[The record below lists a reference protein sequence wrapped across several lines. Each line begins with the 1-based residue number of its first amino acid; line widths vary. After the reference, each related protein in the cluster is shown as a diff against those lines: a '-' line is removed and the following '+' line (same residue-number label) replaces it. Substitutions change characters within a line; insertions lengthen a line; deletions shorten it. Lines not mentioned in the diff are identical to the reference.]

1 MKLFRNIKRYFR
13 DAFKSVFRNFSLS
26 LASISCI
33 AITLIVVA
41 ISIVM
46 SYNVKNMT
54 DTIRKDVTMVVF
66 LDSDTTKEEVETLKQ
81 KIENEGNIDTIKFK
95 SKQEY
100 ANETKQQDKVFAIII
115 DNWTDETN
123 PLLDSFLIKV
133 KSVDQL
139 HETAE
144 YIKKLDKVS
153 TVNYGEDMID
163 QLITVFSAIEKIS
176 IGAVLALIL
185 VTAFLIANTIKL
197 AIFSRKTE
205 IEIMRLVGASNIS
218 IKIPFVIEGSFIGM
232 LGSIVPIILTIYGYS
247 ALYNYFKGELFGT
260 SLARLIEPYPFIY
273 LVSVLLMGIGMLVGM
288 FGSLSAARKY
298 LKI

>member
-13 DAFKSVFRNFSLS
+13 DAFKSVFRNFPLS

-41 ISIVM
+41 VSIVM
-46 SYNVKNMT
+46 SYNVENMT
-54 DTIRKDVTMVVF
+54 DSIRKDVTMVVF
-66 LDSDTTKEEVETLKQ
+66 LDSTITKEEIETLKQ
-81 KIENEGNIDTIKFK
+81 KIENNGNIETITFK

-100 ANETKQQDKVFAIII
+100 ANETKEQDEVFAIII

-133 KSVDQL
+133 KSVEEL
-139 HETAE
+139 HDTAE
-144 YIKKLDKVS
+144 YIKKLEKVS

-176 IGAVLALIL
+176 IGAVIALIL
-185 VTAFLIANTIKL
+185 VTAFLIGNTIKL

-218 IKIPFVIEGSFIGM
+218 IKIPFIIEGSFIGM
-232 LGSIVPIILTIYGYS
+232 IGSLIPIALTIYGYS
-247 ALYNYFKGELFGT
+247 ALYNYFEGELFGT
-260 SLARLIEPYPFIY
+260 SLAKLITPYPFIY
-273 LVSVLLMGIGMLVGM
+273 IVSALLMGIGMLVGM
-288 FGSLSAARKY
+288 FGSLNAVRKY

>member
-13 DAFKSVFRNFSLS
+13 DAFKSVFRNFPLS

-41 ISIVM
+41 VSIVM
-46 SYNVKNMT
+46 SYNVENMT
-54 DTIRKDVTMVVF
+54 NSIRKDVTMVVF
-66 LDSDTTKEEVETLKQ
+66 LNSDTTKEEEEEIKK
-81 KIENEGNIDTIKFK
+81 KIINHGNIESITFK

-133 KSVDQL
+133 KSVDEL
-139 HETAE
+139 HNTAE
-144 YIKKLDKVS
+144 FIKKLDKVS

-163 QLITVFSAIEKIS
+163 QLITVFAAIEKIG
-176 IGAVLALIL
+176 IGAVIALIL
-185 VTAFLIANTIKL
+185 VTAFLIGNTIKL
-197 AIFSRKTE
+197 AIFSRRTE

-218 IKIPFVIEGSFIGM
+218 IKIPFIIEGSFIGM
-232 LGSIVPIILTIYGYS
+232 LGSVVPIILTIYGYS
-247 ALYNYFKGELFGT
+247 ALYNYFQGELFGT

-273 LVSVLLMGIGMLVGM
+273 LVSALLMGIGMLVGM
-288 FGSLSAARKY
+288 FGSLSAVKKH

>member
-13 DAFKSVFRNFSLS
+13 DAFKSVFRNFPLS

-41 ISIVM
+41 VSIVM
-46 SYNVKNMT
+46 SYNVEKMT
-54 DTIRKDVTMVVF
+54 DSIRKDVTMVVF
-66 LDSDTTKEEVETLKQ
+66 LDSDTTKEEIDALKQ
-81 KIENEGNIDTIKFK
+81 KIESNGNIETITFK

-133 KSVDQL
+133 KSVEEL
-139 HETAE
+139 HDTAE

-176 IGAVLALIL
+176 IGAVIALIL
-185 VTAFLIANTIKL
+185 VTA
-197 AIFSRKTE
+197 
-205 IEIMRLVGASNIS
+205 SNS
-218 IKIPFVIEGSFIGM
+218 
-232 LGSIVPIILTIYGYS
+232 
-247 ALYNYFKGELFGT
+247 
-260 SLARLIEPYPFIY
+260 
-273 LVSVLLMGIGMLVGM
+273 
-288 FGSLSAARKY
+288 
-298 LKI
+298 

>member
-1 MKLFRNIKRYFR
+1 MRLFRNIKRYFR
-13 DAFKSVFRNFSLS
+13 DAFKSVFRNFPLS

-41 ISIVM
+41 VSIVM

-66 LDSDTTKEEVETLKQ
+66 LESDTTQEEEDEIKERIV
-81 KIENEGNIDTIKFK
+81 NNGNIDSITFK

-133 KSVDQL
+133 KDVEEL
-139 HETAE
+139 HNTAE
-144 YIKKLDKVS
+144 FIKKLDKVS

-176 IGAVLALIL
+176 IGAVIALIL
-185 VTAFLIANTIKL
+185 VTAFLIGNTIKL
-197 AIFSRKTE
+197 AIFARRTE

-232 LGSIVPIILTIYGYS
+232 LGSLVPIALTIYGYS
-247 ALYNYFKGELFGT
+247 ALYNYFQGELFGT

-273 LVSVLLMGIGMLVGM
+273 LVSALLMGIGMLVGM
-288 FGSLSAARKY
+288 FGSWSAARKY

>member
-1 MKLFRNIKRYFR
+1 MRLIRNIKRYFR
-13 DAFKSVFRNFSLS
+13 DAFKSVFRNFPLS

-41 ISIVM
+41 VSIVM

-54 DTIRKDVTMVVF
+54 DSIRKDVTMVVF
-66 LDSDTTKEEVETLKQ
+66 LEGDTTKEEEDTLKE
-81 KIENEGNIDTIKFK
+81 KIVGHGNIESITFK

-100 ANETKQQDKVFAIII
+100 ANETKEQDKVFAIII

-133 KSVDQL
+133 ESVEEL
-139 HETAE
+139 HNTAE
-144 YIKKLDKVS
+144 YIKTLDKVS

-176 IGAVLALIL
+176 IGAVIALIL
-185 VTAFLIANTIKL
+185 VTAFLIGNTIKL
-197 AIFSRKTE
+197 AIYARKTE

-247 ALYNYFKGELFGT
+247 SLYNYFKGELFGT

-273 LVSVLLMGIGMLVGM
+273 LVSALLMGIGMLVGM
-288 FGSLSAARKY
+288 IGSWSAARKY

>member
-1 MKLFRNIKRYFR
+1 MKLLRNIKRYFR
-13 DAFKSVFRNFSLS
+13 DAFKSVFRNFPLS

-41 ISIVM
+41 VSIVM
-46 SYNVKNMT
+46 SYNVENMT
-54 DTIRKDVTMVVF
+54 DSIRKDVTMVVF
-66 LDSDTTKEEVETLKQ
+66 LDGDTTKEEEDEIKQ
-81 KIENEGNIDTIKFK
+81 RIINHGNIEKIDFK

-100 ANETKQQDKVFAIII
+100 ADETKQQDKVFAIII

-133 KSVDQL
+133 KSVEEL
-139 HETAE
+139 HNTAE
-144 YIKKLDKVS
+144 FIKKIDKVS

-163 QLITVFSAIEKIS
+163 QLITVFAAIEKIG
-176 IGAVLALIL
+176 IGAVIALIL
-185 VTAFLIANTIKL
+185 VTAFLIGNTIKL
-197 AIFSRKTE
+197 AIFARKTE

-232 LGSIVPIILTIYGYS
+232 IGSIIPIILTIYGYS
-247 ALYNYFKGELFGT
+247 ALYNYFQGELFGT

-273 LVSVLLMGIGMLVGM
+273 IVSALLMGIGMLVGM
-288 FGSLSAARKY
+288 FGSLSAVKKH